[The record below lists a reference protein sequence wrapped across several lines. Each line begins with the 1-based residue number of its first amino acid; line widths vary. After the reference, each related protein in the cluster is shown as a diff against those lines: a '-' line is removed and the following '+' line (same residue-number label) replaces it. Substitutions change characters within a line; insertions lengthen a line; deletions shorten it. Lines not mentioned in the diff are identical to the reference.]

1 VDAAECS
8 AGSLSAETAPDL
20 RLPRD
25 TEELTGQLG
34 FLFGAGDSKGFS
46 CRTLQGLGNRTHAKG
61 RGGSPDL
68 SELLGDGRQR
78 HGSHHAAPVTDR
90 TTCFHAST
98 LA

>member
-8 AGSLSAETAPDL
+8 AGWLSAETAPDL

-46 CRTLQGLGNRTHAKG
+46 CRTL
-61 RGGSPDL
+61 
-68 SELLGDGRQR
+68 
-78 HGSHHAAPVTDR
+78 
-90 TTCFHAST
+90 
-98 LA
+98 